1 MLRRTRAKVN
11 DRSTY
16 DLIAE
21 KPHFLAPLA
30 GEEVDA
36 VDEPHPVAAR
46 AHQQRMRSR
55 AVGEEAD
62 AAQQVSVRDAGRSDD
77 HLARREILGPE
88 DALVVEDPGLPQLV
102 DLPAGGGPE
111 LRLQLAAQAGQ
122 RGGREYGLPGA
133 ADPDRQVVVRAAD
146 RRGDRRGHVAV
157 LDELDAGAGGADLLD
172 EVVVA
177 RPVED
182 QRRDVARGAA
192 VGLGDGADVV
202 AHRAAEVDLAARG
215 RA

>member
-36 VDEPHPVAAR
+36 VDEPDPVAAR
-46 AHQQRMRSR
+46 AHEQRMRSR
-55 AVGEEAD
+55 AVGEKAD
-62 AAQQVSVRDAGRSDD
+62 AAQQVAVRDAGRSDD
-77 HLARREILGPE
+77 HLARREILGTE
-88 DALVVEDPGLPQLV
+88 DALVVEDPGLSQLV

-111 LRLQLAAQAGQ
+111 LRLQLAAQAAQ
-122 RGGREYGLPGA
+122 RGGREQGLPGA
-133 ADPDRQVVVRAAD
+133 ADTDREVVVRAAD
-146 RRGDRRGHVAV
+146 RRGDRRCDGAVRDGLAPRARVTYV
-157 LDELDAGAGGADLLD
+157 LDAAG
-172 EVVVA
+172 VT

-182 QRRDVARGAA
+182 YRYHVVHPSPESLSRR
-192 VGLGDGADVV
+192 LDVV
-202 AHRAAEVDLAARG
+202 AKR
-215 RA
+215 